1 MKSEYKF
8 TENWFTLLALCVMG
22 KFV

>member
-22 KFV
+22 KLV